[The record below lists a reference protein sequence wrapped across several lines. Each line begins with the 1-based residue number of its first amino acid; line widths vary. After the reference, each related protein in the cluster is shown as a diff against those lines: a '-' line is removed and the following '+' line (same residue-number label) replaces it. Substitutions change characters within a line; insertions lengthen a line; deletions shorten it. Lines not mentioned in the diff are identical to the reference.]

1 MTHVLILGST
11 GSIGRQA
18 LEVLP
23 CIPGLHLAG
32 LAAHANVDL
41 VLEQAAQTGARVVL
55 KMAMDRTT
63 CELIE
68 PPVGPPRIQACTL
81 PVDSP
86 RCAPPKGTTT

>member
-41 VLEQAAQTGARVVL
+41 VLEQAAQTGARVVCL
-55 KMAMDRTT
+55 QDAGAAAATGGR
-63 CELIE
+63 
-68 PPVGPPRIQACTL
+68 L
-81 PVDSP
+81 PGNGAGGAV
-86 RCAPPKGTTT
+86 CAPLPRSSAMFSA